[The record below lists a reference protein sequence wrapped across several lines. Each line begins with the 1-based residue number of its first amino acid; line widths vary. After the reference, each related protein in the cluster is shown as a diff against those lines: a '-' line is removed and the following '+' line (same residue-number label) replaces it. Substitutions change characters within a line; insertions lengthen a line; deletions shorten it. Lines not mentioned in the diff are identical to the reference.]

1 MLTETLRNLP
11 KVDDLL
17 LHEKLQGYFVNLS
30 RKTVVGVVRSKIDEV
45 RSEIKNDSYTSAQLP
60 SKQLEDTIINRIIP
74 ELEQLMAMR
83 LRRVINA
90 TGIILHTN
98 LGRSLLSE
106 HVKENFDEVAFNYNN
121 LEYELE
127 EGARGSRHSHIENLI
142 TDLISTEAAIVV
154 NNNAAA
160 VMLVLNEIAKGKEVI
175 VSRGELVEI
184 GGAFRIPDIIEQSNA
199 IIREVGTTNKTH
211 LVDYEK
217 AICKEKTGA
226 LLKVHT
232 SNFKITGFTS
242 EVSLKEL
249 VETGTKESI
258 PVIHDLGSGCLLDL
272 SQFGIRNEPTIQ
284 QSVESGADIIC
295 FSCDK
300 LLGGPQAGIIA
311 GKAKFIERMKRNP
324 LVRVFRVDKLT
335 IAALESTLRLYYSEE
350 QAISKIPTL
359 RMIAM
364 SKSETRQRA
373 ENLREMIGE
382 LEQVTVELDEATSQ
396 IGGGSL
402 PGYEIPSWVVKIHSS
417 KMSVNAFET
426 ALRLANPPII
436 ARIRSDAI
444 FLDVRTIREE
454 ELLHVANVI
463 KDIPI
468 GDLA

>member
-1 MLTETLRNLP
+1 M
-11 KVDDLL
+11 
-17 LHEKLQGYFVNLS
+17 
-30 RKTVVGVVRSKIDEV
+30 
-45 RSEIKNDSYTSAQLP
+45 
-60 SKQLEDTIINRIIP
+60 
-74 ELEQLMAMR
+74 
-83 LRRVINA
+83 
-90 TGIILHTN
+90 
-98 LGRSLLSE
+98 
-106 HVKENFDEVAFNYNN
+106 
-121 LEYELE
+121 
-127 EGARGSRHSHIENLI
+127 
-142 TDLISTEAAIVV
+142 
-154 NNNAAA
+154 
-160 VMLVLNEIAKGKEVI
+160 
-175 VSRGELVEI
+175 EI